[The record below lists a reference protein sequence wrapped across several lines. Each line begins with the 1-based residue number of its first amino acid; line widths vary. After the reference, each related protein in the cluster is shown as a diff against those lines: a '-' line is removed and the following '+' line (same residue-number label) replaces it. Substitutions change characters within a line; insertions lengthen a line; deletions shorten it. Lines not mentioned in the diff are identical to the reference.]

1 MAASLRVYRQRIRS
15 VTSTKKITRAMEL
28 IAASRIIKAQQRS
41 REAAPYARAIT
52 RAVSALASFSDV
64 DHPLTT
70 EREAVRRSAVL
81 VVTADRGLAG
91 SYSSAVIREGDR
103 LAERLRGEGREVVPY
118 LLGRKGVTFYS
129 FRKRHIEQSWTGNS
143 DAPQFDT
150 AAEVGQT
157 LVDAFLKGGEDGGV
171 DEIHI
176 VFTRFVNM
184 VTQEPTVIRLL
195 PVEVVDEVAEVRE
208 EAGDARTEALPLYAF
223 EPDPD
228 SVLDALLPQ
237 YIQSRIYSAML
248 SAAASELASRQQAM
262 KSATDNASDL
272 IRKLQQQANAA
283 RQAAITQ
290 EISEIVGGADALAS
304 AQSEQ

>member
-28 IAASRIIKAQQRS
+28 IAASRIVKAQQRS
-41 REAAPYARAIT
+41 KEAAPYARAIT
-52 RAVSALASFSDV
+52 RAVSALSSFSDV

-70 EREAVRRSAVL
+70 ERAEIRRAAVL
-81 VVTADRGLAG
+81 LITADRGLAG

-103 LAERLRGEGREVVPY
+103 LAERLRGSGKEVVPY
-118 LLGRKGVTFYS
+118 LMGRKGTAFYA
-129 FRKRHIEQSWTGNS
+129 FRNRHVEQSWTGDS
-143 DAPQFDT
+143 DAPQFDV
-150 AAEVGQT
+150 AKEVGQT
-157 LVDAFLKGGEDGGV
+157 LVDAFLRGSDDGGV
-171 DEIHI
+171 DEINI

-184 VTQEPTVIRLL
+184 VKQEPTVIRLL
-195 PVEVVDEVAEVRE
+195 PVEVVDEVAAVQQEVTS
-208 EAGDARTEALPLYAF
+208 DLQPLYAF
-223 EPDPD
+223 EPDPAT
-228 SVLDALLPQ
+228 VLDALLPQ

-248 SAAASELASRQQAM
+248 SAAASELAARQQAM

-272 IRKLQQQANAA
+272 IRKLEQQANAA

-304 AQSEQ
+304 SGAES

>member
-28 IAASRIIKAQQRS
+28 IAASRIVKAQQRS

-52 RAVSALASFSDV
+52 RAVSALSSFSDV

-70 EREAVRRSAVL
+70 ERPEIKRSAML
-81 VVTADRGLAG
+81 LITADRGLAG
-91 SYSSAVIREGDR
+91 SYSSGVIREGDR
-103 LAERLRGEGREVVPY
+103 LSGRLRDAGKEVVPY
-118 LLGRKGVTFYS
+118 VMGRKGTTFYS
-129 FRKRHIEQSWTGNS
+129 FRSRHIEKSWAGDS
-143 DAPQFDT
+143 DAPRFEV
-150 AAEVGQT
+150 AREVGQT
-157 LVDAFLKGGEDGGV
+157 LVDAFLAGSDDGGV
-171 DEIHI
+171 DEIII

-184 VTQEPTVIRLL
+184 VKQEPTVIRLL
-195 PVEVVDEVAEVRE
+195 PVEVVDEVAAVQQESASE
-208 EAGDARTEALPLYAF
+208 LQPLYSF
-223 EPDPD
+223 EPDPAT
-228 SVLDALLPQ
+228 VLDALLPQ

-248 SAAASELASRQQAM
+248 SAAASELAARQQAM

-304 AQSEQ
+304 SGAES

>member
-28 IAASRIIKAQQRS
+28 IAASRIVKAQQRS
-41 REAAPYARAIT
+41 KEAAPYARAIT
-52 RAVSALASFSDV
+52 RAVSALSSFSDV

-70 EREAVRRSAVL
+70 ERPEIRRAAML
-81 VVTADRGLAG
+81 LVTADRGLAG

-103 LAERLRGEGREVVPY
+103 LAERLREAGKEVVPY
-118 LLGRKGVTFYS
+118 VMGRKGVAFYS
-129 FRKRHIEQSWTGNS
+129 FRSRHIEQQWTGDS
-143 DAPQFDT
+143 DAPQFEV
-150 AAEVGQT
+150 AREVGQT
-157 LVDAFLKGGEDGGV
+157 LVDAFLRGGDDGGV
-171 DEIHI
+171 DEINI

-184 VTQEPTVIRLL
+184 VKQEPTVIRLL
-195 PVEVVDEVAEVRE
+195 PVEVVDEVAAVQE
-208 EAGDARTEALPLYAF
+208 ETTSDLQPLYAF
-223 EPDPD
+223 EPDPAT
-228 SVLDALLPQ
+228 VLDALLPQ

-248 SAAASELASRQQAM
+248 SAAASELAARQQAM

-272 IRKLQQQANAA
+272 IRKLEQQANAA

-304 AQSEQ
+304 SGAES

>member
-1 MAASLRVYRQRIRS
+1 MAASLRVYRERIRA

-28 IAASRIIKAQQRS
+28 IAASRIVKAQQRS

-70 EREAVRRSAVL
+70 ERAEVKRAAMLLITS
-81 VVTADRGLAG
+81 DRGLAG
-91 SYSSAVIREGDR
+91 SYSSSVIKEGDR
-103 LAERLRGEGREVVPY
+103 LAERLREADKEVVPY
-118 LLGRKGVTFYS
+118 LLGRKGVAFYG
-129 FRKRHIEQSWTGNS
+129 FRSRHVERSWTGDS
-143 DAPQFDT
+143 DAPKFET

-157 LVDAFLKGGEDGGV
+157 LVDAFLAGSENGGV
-171 DEIHI
+171 DEINI

-184 VTQEPTVIRLL
+184 VKQEPTVIRLL
-195 PVEVVDEVAEVRE
+195 PVEVVDEVAEAQE
-208 EAGDARTEALPLYAF
+208 GSGGGELLPLYDF
-223 EPDPD
+223 EPDAD
-228 SVLDALLPQ
+228 AVLDALMPQ

-248 SAAASELASRQQAM
+248 SASASELAARQQAM
-262 KSATDNASDL
+262 KSATDNATDL
-272 IRKLQQQANAA
+272 IRRLQQQANAA

-304 AQSEQ
+304 SGSES

>member
-28 IAASRIIKAQQRS
+28 IAASRIVKAQQRS

-70 EREAVRRSAVL
+70 ERPEIRRAAML
-81 VVTADRGLAG
+81 LITADRGLAG

-103 LAERLRGEGREVVPY
+103 LAERLRESGKEVVPY
-118 LLGRKGVTFYS
+118 VMGRKGTAFYS
-129 FRKRHIEQSWTGNS
+129 FRSRPMEAQWTGDS
-143 DAPQFDT
+143 DAPKFEV

-157 LVDAFLKGGEDGGV
+157 LVDAFLAGSENGGV
-171 DEIHI
+171 DEINI

-184 VTQEPTVIRLL
+184 VKQEPTVIRLL
-195 PVEVVDEVAEVRE
+195 PVEVVDEVAAVQAEDS
-208 EAGDARTEALPLYAF
+208 ADLQPLYAF
-223 EPDPD
+223 EPDPAT
-228 SVLDALLPQ
+228 VLDALLPQ

-248 SAAASELASRQQAM
+248 SASASELAARQQAM
-262 KSATDNASDL
+262 KSATDNATDL

-304 AQSEQ
+304 SGTES

>member
-28 IAASRIIKAQQRS
+28 IAASRIVKAQQRS

-70 EREAVRRSAVL
+70 ERPEIKRAAML
-81 VVTADRGLAG
+81 LITADRGLAG
-91 SYSSAVIREGDR
+91 SYSSGVIREGDR
-103 LAERLRGEGREVVPY
+103 LSERLRKAGKEVVPY
-118 LLGRKGVTFYS
+118 VMGRKGTAFYS
-129 FRKRHIEQSWTGNS
+129 FRSRHIEQSWAGDS
-143 DAPQFDT
+143 DAPQFEV
-150 AAEVGQT
+150 AREVGQT
-157 LVDAFLKGGEDGGV
+157 LVDAFLAGSDEGGV
-171 DEIHI
+171 DEINI

-184 VTQEPTVIRLL
+184 VKQEPTVIRLL
-195 PVEVVDEVAEVRE
+195 PVEVVDEVAAVQKESST
-208 EAGDARTEALPLYAF
+208 DLQPLYSF
-223 EPDPD
+223 EPDPAT
-228 SVLDALLPQ
+228 VLDALLPQ

-248 SAAASELASRQQAM
+248 SAAASELAARQRAM

-272 IRKLQQQANAA
+272 IRKLEQQANAA

-304 AQSEQ
+304 SGAES

>member
-28 IAASRIIKAQQRS
+28 IAASRIVKAQQRS

-70 EREAVRRSAVL
+70 ERPEIKRAAML
-81 VVTADRGLAG
+81 LITADRGLAG
-91 SYSSAVIREGDR
+91 SYSSGVIREGDR
-103 LAERLRGEGREVVPY
+103 LSERLRKAGKEVVPY
-118 LLGRKGVTFYS
+118 VMGRKGTAFYS
-129 FRKRHIEQSWTGNS
+129 FRSRHIEQSWAGDS
-143 DAPQFDT
+143 DAPQFEV
-150 AAEVGQT
+150 AREVGQT
-157 LVDAFLKGGEDGGV
+157 LVDAFLAGSDEGGV
-171 DEIHI
+171 DEINI

-184 VTQEPTVIRLL
+184 VKQEPTVIRLL
-195 PVEVVDEVAEVRE
+195 PVEVVDEVAAVQE
-208 EAGDARTEALPLYAF
+208 ESSTNLQPLYSF
-223 EPDPD
+223 EPDPAT
-228 SVLDALLPQ
+228 VLDALLPQ

-248 SAAASELASRQQAM
+248 SAAASELAARQRAM

-272 IRKLQQQANAA
+272 IRKLEQQANAA

-304 AQSEQ
+304 SGAES